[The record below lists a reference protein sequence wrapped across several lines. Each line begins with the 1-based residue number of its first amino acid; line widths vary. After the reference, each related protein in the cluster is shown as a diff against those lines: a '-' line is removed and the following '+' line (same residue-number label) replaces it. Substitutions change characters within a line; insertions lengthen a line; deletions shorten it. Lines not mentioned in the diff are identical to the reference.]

1 MISNWIKNKS
11 ERKLIYIALVI
22 SIIIFIIAGWKVS
35 HRTELLMNMGP
46 QIQNGIQHGF
56 PKINPLKMYAKDK
69 GSLGRIGV
77 FAAFILFPLYFL
89 IRFKKLNDKKQFK
102 KYLAKL
108 LKWCKLVHVPISL
121 ITFALIT
128 VHSVIMTFFEWKTDA
143 VYISGVI
150 TYLLLVPLGIFGFLR
165 YKRKDKNWHY
175 YLSFAVVISMLIHTF
190 V

>member
-1 MISNWIKNKS
+1 MIRNWIKNKS
-11 ERKLIYIALVI
+11 ERKLIYIALAI
-22 SIIIFIIAGWKVS
+22 SLIIFIIAGWKVS
-35 HRTELLMNMGP
+35 HRTELLTNMGP
-46 QIQNGIQHGF
+46 HIQNGIQQGF
-56 PKINPLKMYAKDK
+56 HKVNPLKMYAKGK

-77 FAAFILFPLYFL
+77 FAAFVLFPLYFL

-102 KYLAKL
+102 KFLGKL
-108 LKWCKLVHVPISL
+108 LKWCKLIHVPISL

-150 TYLLLVPLGIFGFLR
+150 TYLLLLPLGIFGFLR

>member
-1 MISNWIKNKS
+1 M
-11 ERKLIYIALVI
+11 
-22 SIIIFIIAGWKVS
+22 
-35 HRTELLMNMGP
+35 
-46 QIQNGIQHGF
+46 
-56 PKINPLKMYAKDK
+56 
-69 GSLGRIGV
+69 
-77 FAAFILFPLYFL
+77 
-89 IRFKKLNDKKQFK
+89 
-102 KYLAKL
+102 
-108 LKWCKLVHVPISL
+108 KWCKLIHVPISL

>member
-1 MISNWIKNKS
+1 MIRNWIKNKS
-11 ERKLIYIALVI
+11 ERKLIYIAVLI
-22 SIIIFIIAGWKVS
+22 SIIIFIIAWWKVM
-35 HRTELLMNMGP
+35 HRTELLTNIGP
-46 QIQNGIQHGF
+46 HIQNGIQHGF
-56 PKINPLKMYAKDK
+56 HKMNPLKYYAKDK
-69 GSLGRIGV
+69 GSLGRLGV

-89 IRFKKLNDKKQFK
+89 IRLKKLNDKKQFK
-102 KYLAKL
+102 KYLSKL
-108 LKWCKLVHVPISL
+108 LKWCKLIHVPISL

-150 TYLLLVPLGIFGFLR
+150 TYLLLLPLGIFGFLR

-175 YLSFAVVISMLIHTF
+175 YLSFAVVISMLFHTF

>member
-1 MISNWIKNKS
+1 MISNWIKNKY
-11 ERKLIYIALVI
+11 ERKLIYIALAI
-22 SIIIFIIAGWKVS
+22 SIILFIIAGWKVS
-35 HRTELLMNMGP
+35 HRTELLTNIGP
-46 QIQNGIQHGF
+46 HIQNGFH
-56 PKINPLKMYAKDK
+56 KINPLKMYAKDK

-102 KYLAKL
+102 KYLGKL
-108 LKWCKLVHVPISL
+108 LKWCKLIHVPISL